1 VKKQYSGKHMEM
13 DLGLK
18 RPFKPSEDRPMPVFW
33 IEEIRVYRSCDST
46 TMQCRYDLR
55 PGLNVLWA
63 NPGPGGKALYERG
76 VRGHAA
82 GKTTFCRLLRHLLG
96 EQNYGTGAFKQS
108 LLNRFP
114 TAILTAKVW
123 LDGKSWIICKA
134 LGLSERRDLAFQ
146 GDDITQIFAPPE
158 SVIKSSDFSE
168 LLGNLVTKPLT
179 ARNLPYG
186 SQLTWRYILP
196 WLSRDQECRLAHL
209 LEWRDSSTES
219 NRPDM
224 TNADACYIVRSVM
237 GLISKEEE
245 DAQEAHRE
253 LLKESKDLDTRVPLL
268 KHEADRA
275 LMRVR
280 QWARD
285 NAIDG
290 PLLFDVARR
299 NLEAACARIDQ
310 DARLTDRRQAYDRSQ
325 KQYEEKQSDIAVAEE
340 SYDRERR
347 LLDSDRSMLVTLQGN
362 AHRDK
367 AVEEMESEAPA
378 PFGRCNV
385 PMALAIK
392 HGCSLA
398 KSRRPDIESHKNM
411 LTVEDDTKALA
422 EAIEEM
428 EAGLRERLAAIGRL
442 KGELSTLE
450 VARDQARV
458 RYDDL
463 RRELSESRG
472 SLSEQIR
479 DIDRAGQIYT
489 ESVNAVSNQAQMQQ
503 KLSESSR
510 LQEEIRKRSDE
521 KRERVNNLFDDLIKA
536 VLGDDVQASFAAH
549 AQSIDLK
556 VECDGE
562 RTSAATETV
571 KIIAFDLAAMLLSAE
586 GFGHH
591 PRFLIHDS
599 PREADMANDIYQRF
613 FLYMAKLEE
622 SYGDHAPNFQYIV
635 TTTEPPPKHL
645 QRKPWLFAKLD
656 ASKAEGRLLRVN
668 L

>member
-1 VKKQYSGKHMEM
+1 MKKQYRGKHTEL

-18 RPFKPSEDRPMPVFW
+18 RPFKPSDDRPMPIFW
-33 IEEIRVYRSCDST
+33 IEEIRVYRSCDSDAL
-46 TMQCRYDLR
+46 QCQYNLR

-63 NPGPGGKALYERG
+63 NPGPGSRALYERG

-108 LLNRFP
+108 LINRLP

-123 LDGKSWIICKA
+123 LDGKSWIICKS

-146 GDDITQIFAPPE
+146 GDDIGQIFAPPE

-168 LLGNLVTKPLT
+168 ILGNLVTKPLT

-224 TNADACYIVRSVM
+224 TIADACYIVRSVM
-237 GLISKEEE
+237 GLILKEEE
-245 DAQEAHRE
+245 DAQETHRD
-253 LLKESKDLDTRVPLL
+253 LLKEGKELDTRVPLL
-268 KHEADRA
+268 KHETDRA

-280 QWARD
+280 QWAG
-285 NAIDG
+285 NSVIDG

-299 NLEAACARIDQ
+299 TLEAARDRIDQ
-310 DARLTDRRQAYDRSQ
+310 DTRLTDRRQSYDRSQ
-325 KQYEEKQSDIAVAEE
+325 KQYEGKQNRIAVAED
-340 SYDRERR
+340 SYNRERR
-347 LLDSDRSMLVTLQGN
+347 LLDVDRNMLVTLQGN
-362 AHRDK
+362 AYKDK
-367 AVEEMESEAPA
+367 TKEEMESEAPA

-385 PMALAIK
+385 PMSLAIK
-392 HGCSLA
+392 HGCRLA
-398 KSRRPDIESHKNM
+398 RSRRPDFESNKNI
-411 LTVEDDTKALA
+411 LTIEDDVKALA
-422 EAIEEM
+422 ESIEQM
-428 EAGLRERLAAIGRL
+428 EAGLREQKAAIGRL
-442 KGELSTLE
+442 QGELNALE
-450 VARDQARV
+450 VARDQAKDS
-458 RYDDL
+458 YDDL

-472 SLSEQIR
+472 SLSEQIC
-479 DIDRAGQIYT
+479 DINRAEQIYA
-489 ESVNAVSNQAQMQQ
+489 ESTDVVVRQAQVQQ
-503 KLSESSR
+503 KLSDSSR
-510 LQEEIRKRSDE
+510 LQEEIRRRSDE

-536 VLGDDVQASFAAH
+536 VLGDDVTASFSAH

-622 SYGDHAPNFQYIV
+622 SYGDHTPNFQYIV
-635 TTTEPPPKHL
+635 TTTEPPPEAFQK
-645 QRKPWLFAKLD
+645 KPWLIAKLD